1 MKFKSKVQ
9 KYFES
14 VGWFEGRNV
23 KSTFDKIKGFENFP
37 QFLKEFLY
45 EYGDLEVETHKYK
58 KNEVTGIM
66 DFKAISKGIYKLDGY
81 LSKPRPY
88 GNVYT
93 FPIAYY
99 PLENASLECDTE
111 GRVYMVGDYEC
122 LVSNDFKTGI
132 EKVIMEDYSDT
143 LEWNPETKQ
152 WVDEY

>member
-1 MKFKSKVQ
+1 MFRKEVQEQFKKA
-9 KYFES
+9 
-14 VGWFEGRNV
+14 GWKSGRNIQSV
-23 KSTFDKIKGFENFP
+23 FNKIKGFEKFP
-37 QFLKEFLY
+37 QFLKDFLY
-45 EYGDLEVETHKYK
+45 EYGDLDVKTLTKYTEG
-58 KNEVTGIM
+58 NM
-66 DFKAISKGIYKLDGY
+66 DFKAITKGVFKINEYIE
-81 LSKPRPY
+81 KPAYY

-99 PLENASLECDTE
+99 PLENASLECDAE
-111 GRVYMVGDYEC
+111 GKIYMVGDYEC